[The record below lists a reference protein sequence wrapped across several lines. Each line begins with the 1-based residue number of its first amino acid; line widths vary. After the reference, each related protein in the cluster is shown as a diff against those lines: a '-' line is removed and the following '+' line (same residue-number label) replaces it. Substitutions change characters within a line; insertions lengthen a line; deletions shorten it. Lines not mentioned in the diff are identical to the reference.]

1 MNIIQLIK
9 LFSSKVIYI
18 ITIPIVV
25 AVVVFFATAKL
36 KPQYNAHATL
46 FTGVTSNTG
55 LTVENV
61 RVDNVAT
68 QNEYNN
74 ILTLLKS
81 PHFFEEI
88 ALSLFTQHLMQEKV
102 NKEILS
108 EETFNE
114 LNVYVPAE
122 VKKLIVKNDFDATY
136 KNIQNYIV
144 QDDNNYVYRLL
155 NYGHKYYSV
164 QAISNLKAERL
175 SNSDLIKLSYQSV
188 DPGIAYNT
196 VKFATEIFIRNYS
209 GLKVSMSNSAVAYFE
224 QKLREVQAR
233 LDASEQKLLE
243 YNIENDIINYY
254 EQTEQVTTQ
263 QEKIEILLQEVKMQY
278 EASVSVLDKIEK
290 EVETRYNINLRNSQ
304 IMRVRQSLV
313 NISTAITS
321 IELNESSNFK
331 AQLPDL
337 KKQQAELEKQLRL
350 KIDSLNIFENK
361 SQGIETQ
368 RILSQWL
375 DAVKSNQTYAAQY
388 ASMKD
393 RQIEF
398 MKQFKRFAPIGA
410 NIKRFEREIDVFERE
425 YLSIL
430 HHLSLARQNEQNIN
444 MRSTMKVSDEAKFP
458 INAILPPR
466 KLYMIAAA
474 LFSLIF
480 YLMALLII
488 ELLDKR
494 IKKPSILNKYSGLP
508 VLAGYSLP
516 SDKKFPDNEK
526 LNQQADLFV
535 FEKLKQLSG
544 FAQKPIVV
552 QICSTWADAGK
563 SEVAERIDKN
573 LKLLGFESAI
583 INFNIQENDENQEI
597 GGASCSMTSFVK
609 LNSYTECVTQLSTSP
624 DFLISIFPPLSNGII
639 NSALFQ
645 TADIVL
651 LVYSANTYWSNADT
665 FILDKVKLHHS
676 MNENSANL
684 YGILTNVFPDNLEE
698 IYGEIPKKRSAFRIF
713 LKKLVSRMV

>member
-1 MNIIQLIK
+1 MNLIQLIK
-9 LFSSKVIYI
+9 LFSSKAIYI
-18 ITIPIVV
+18 IAIPVVV
-25 AVVVFFATAKL
+25 AALVFFATANL
-36 KPQYNAHATL
+36 DPQFNASSTL

-74 ILTLLKS
+74 IMTMLKS
-81 PHFFEEI
+81 PHYYEEV
-88 ALSLFTQHLMQEKV
+88 ALSLFTQHLIQEKAQ
-102 NKEILS
+102 KEIFS
-108 EETFNE
+108 EEAFEE
-114 LNVYVPAE
+114 LKVNVPDE
-122 VKKLIVKNDFDATY
+122 VRKLVVKNNFDATY
-136 KNIQNYIV
+136 ENIKKYIV
-144 QDDNNYVYRLL
+144 QDEANYVYRLL

-164 QAISNLKAERL
+164 QAVANLKAERL
-175 SNSDLIKLSYQSV
+175 SNSDLVKLSFKSV

-196 VKFATEIFIRNYS
+196 VKFATAIFIRNYS
-209 GLKVSMSNSAVAYFE
+209 GLKISMSSSAVAYFE
-224 QKLREVQAR
+224 KKLQEVQDR

-263 QEKIEILLQEVKMQY
+263 QEKIEILLQEVKMLF
-278 EASVSVLDKIEK
+278 EASVSVLEKIEK
-290 EVETRYNINLRNSQ
+290 EVETRYNINLRNTE
-304 IMRVRQSLV
+304 IMRVRQQLV
-313 NISTAITS
+313 NISTAVTS
-321 IELNESSNFK
+321 IELNEASNFK

-337 KKQQAELEKQLRL
+337 KRKQVELENQLRL

-375 DAVKSNQTYAAQY
+375 DAVKNNQTYAAQY

-430 HHLSLARQNEQNIN
+430 HHLSLARQNEQNVN

-458 INAILPPR
+458 INAIMPPR

-480 YLMALLII
+480 YLMAVLII

-508 VLAGYSLP
+508 VLAGYSTP
-516 SDKKFPDNEK
+516 SNKKYPDNEK
-526 LNQQADLFV
+526 INQQADLFV
-535 FEKLKQLSG
+535 FEKLKQLSK
-544 FAQKPIVV
+544 QNKKPIVV
-552 QICSTWADAGK
+552 QLCSTWDDAGK
-563 SEVAERIDKN
+563 TAVANRIDEK
-573 LKLLGFESAI
+573 LKLLGYESAI
-583 INFNIQENDENQEI
+583 VNFNAENESEGSQTPTNATDT
-597 GGASCSMTSFVK
+597 ALVR
-609 LNSYTECVTQLSTSP
+609 LNSYDECVAQLAVVP
-624 DFLISIFPPLSNGII
+624 DFLISIFPALSDGIS
-639 NSALFQ
+639 NPVLLEK
-645 TADIVL
+645 ADIVL
-651 LVYSANTYWSNADT
+651 LVYSANTSWADADV
-665 FILDKVKLHHS
+665 FILDKVKAHVAANL
-676 MNENSANL
+676 NSASI
-684 YGILTNVFPDNLEE
+684 YGVLTNTFPDYLEE
-698 IYGEIPKKRSAFRIF
+698 IYGEIPKKRSPLRKLMKKF
-713 LKKLVSRMV
+713 LSRMV